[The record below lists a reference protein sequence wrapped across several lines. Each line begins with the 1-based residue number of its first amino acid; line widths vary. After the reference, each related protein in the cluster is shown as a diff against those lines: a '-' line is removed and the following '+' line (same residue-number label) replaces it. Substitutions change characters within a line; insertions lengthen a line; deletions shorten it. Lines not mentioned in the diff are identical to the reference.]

1 MARESELG
9 RGHPRTAPTG
19 WWNRC
24 QPACSSGGPPFWC
37 TQEPWAP
44 AAKPAPHIAHSS
56 DELLLAKGD
65 IALQACLDRIRAQE
79 AIARANKLNTKAY
92 VDDLKL

>member
-1 MARESELG
+1 MVGA
-9 RGHPRTAPTG
+9 TPTDCAHGPVSLCLPG
-19 WWNRC
+19 WLT
-24 QPACSSGGPPFWC
+24 FWR